1 MARNFSCGTYYG
13 ICDLLI
19 ESLLEDIPDGATA
32 QMYAATANY
41 CDFNPNAQTK
51 CINGSPTSGSVNYYW
66 TVGATSIIALNS
78 SSQQI
83 VSTPKLK
90 GVSPGS
96 GYANVEAEAG
106 SSIANGG
113 GTPTVEPVCFAQLKY
128 RSIADGEAVH
138 TFWYVQDPTGTQYI
152 VAGGPSVMFGTNGC
166 GYLNAWVTSGIA
178 PFSSTGIPADTAAI
192 GTWWSTGTEPSNAAC
207 AGASTIVN
215 YGRYWT
221 QNSTTYEIYGPNSNT
236 FAGQAGEEAGF
247 FVAPWNMTGPP
258 TAVGWP

>member
-1 MARNFSCGTYYG
+1 LKEGVADWRTPDSGKVTGRLMVTSHDRAMARNFSCGTYYG

-106 SSIANGG
+106 SSIAKRG
-113 GTPTVEPVCFAQLKY
+113 
-128 RSIADGEAVH
+128 RHADSG
-138 TFWYVQDPTGTQYI
+138 
-152 VAGGPSVMFGTNGC
+152 AGLLC
-166 GYLNAWVTSGIA
+166 
-178 PFSSTGIPADTAAI
+178 AI
-192 GTWWSTGTEPSNAAC
+192 EVPQH
-207 AGASTIVN
+207 
-215 YGRYWT
+215 R
-221 QNSTTYEIYGPNSNT
+221 
-236 FAGQAGEEAGF
+236 
-247 FVAPWNMTGPP
+247 
-258 TAVGWP
+258 